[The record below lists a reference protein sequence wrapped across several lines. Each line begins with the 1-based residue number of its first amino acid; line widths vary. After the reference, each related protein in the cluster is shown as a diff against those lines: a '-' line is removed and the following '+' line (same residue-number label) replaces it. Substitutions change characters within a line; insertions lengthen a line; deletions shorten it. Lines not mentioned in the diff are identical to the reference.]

1 MVDEKQ
7 VSETPKEILEGNES
21 DGNTLPIF
29 LLLLVVPLLIVSCT
43 LLYMYTSY
51 QAKPDNNITFPV
63 ITSSVETIIN
73 KQDVNDTPDG
83 SVFPRRRI
91 QIQPNCTIKEY
102 FDEKLKEISEELYV
116 KKQLCTLNGL
126 HNEEKI
132 DVPNLAATNHKVPEP
147 RGHFVIYIAVGLLLT
162 SLVAA
167 FVDVYKVKGKPSKT
181 KPQLTKRCSLAD
193 LTVLRHSRRESMRKD
208 SIVDEQRGP
217 LKLLGRKVSRP
228 PLRFNN

>member
-43 LLYMYTSY
+43 LLYVYTSY

-63 ITSSVETIIN
+63 ITSSADTIVN
-73 KQDVNDTPDG
+73 KQDVNDTRDITAF
-83 SVFPRRRI
+83 SRKHI
-91 QIQPNCTIKEY
+91 QVQPHCTIKEY
-102 FDEKLKEISEELYV
+102 FDEKLKEISEELYI
-116 KKQLCTLNGL
+116 KKQLCTLNDF
-126 HNEEKI
+126 HSDEKN
-132 DVPNLAATNHKVPEP
+132 DVPNLASTNHKVPEP

-208 SIVDEQRGP
+208 SIADEQRGP
-217 LKLLGRKVSRP
+217 LKLLDRSP
-228 PLRFNN
+228 M